1 MTHPDGPAAGT
12 GLAALLR
19 VRDARL
25 YFGGLALS
33 QFGDNVLLLAAGIWV
48 KSLTGSDGAA
58 GVIMFFVSA
67 PALLS
72 ALFGLLA
79 DRVRKRALM
88 ITVNLVMAAATL
100 ALLTVDTAG
109 DAWLVYT
116 VMTAYGT
123 ALVIIGAAESGLFVS
138 MLPER
143 LLGAANTMVMSLQES
158 MKVVAPAVGAALFAA
173 FGGHAL
179 ALLDVATFLLAA
191 GALALLRVPEPAPRP
206 GSKAL
211 RAELL
216 TGVRHVSRT
225 PGLRLVVFG
234 CAAVMG
240 VMGFTNTALF
250 GLVDDGLHRAPVFLG
265 LLMCVQGVGSVA
277 GGLFAPRLMARI
289 GEGRFV
295 ALGMAVSA
303 AGNAL
308 LLVPAEAVVL
318 PGMALRGIGLPWAVI
333 GAYTLMQRRTPVELM
348 GQAAGSINLIIF
360 VPQAVSVLVGAGL
373 GEVLGYR
380 GLFAVT
386 SVCVAAVCG
395 FLLSRAEVRS
405 AGAEPEPGT
414 TEPTPSERSQ

>member
-1 MTHPDGPAAGT
+1 M
-12 GLAALLR
+12 R
-19 VRDARL
+19 IRDARF

-33 QFGDNVLLLAAGIWV
+33 QFGDNVLLLAAGVWV

-72 ALFGLLA
+72 SVFGLLA

-88 ITVNLVMAAATL
+88 ITVNLVMAAVTL
-100 ALLTVDTAG
+100 ALLTVDTSG
-109 DAWLVYT
+109 DVWLVYA

-123 ALVIIGAAESGLFVS
+123 ALVITGAAESGLFVS

-179 ALLDVATFLLAA
+179 ATLDVATFLLAA
-191 GALALLRVPEPAPRP
+191 GALALLTVREPAPRP
-206 GSKAL
+206 SEKAL
-211 RAELL
+211 RSELL
-216 TGVRHVSRT
+216 TGVRQIART

-234 CAAVMG
+234 CGAVMG

-250 GLVDDGLHRAPVFLG
+250 GLVDEGLHRTPAYLG
-265 LLMCVQGVGSVA
+265 LLMCVQGVGSVV
-277 GGLFAPRLMARI
+277 GGMFAPRLMARL
-289 GEGRFV
+289 GEGYFV
-295 ALGMAVSA
+295 VLGMALSA

-308 LLVPAEAVVL
+308 LLVPTEAVVL
-318 PGMALRGIGLPWAVI
+318 PGMVLRGIGLPWAVI
-333 GAYTLMQRRTPVELM
+333 GAYTLMQKRTPVELM
-348 GQAAGSINLIIF
+348 GRAAGSVNLIIF

-373 GEVLGYR
+373 GEVLGHR
-380 GLFAVT
+380 ALFAIT
-386 SVCVAAVCG
+386 SVGVAAVCG
-395 FLLSRAEVRS
+395 FLLSSAEVRS
-405 AGAEPEPGT
+405 AVGEPAPDT
-414 TEPTPSERSQ
+414 TIESTSPERSQ